1 MITISMW
8 KYWLEEYQENV
19 FYEDYIFSALFLI
32 FLIIFTPITI
42 VVDLITLPI
51 DIWAYIK
58 SR

>member
-19 FYEDYIFSALFLI
+19 YYEDYIFSALFLL
-32 FLIIFTPITI
+32 FFIIFTPITI
-42 VVDLITLPI
+42 VVDLITFPI